1 MSPVQRLCLAVLVAA
16 ACTTPSVP
24 IPPPEPERVY
34 FSLDAD
40 NGTAS
45 FSYAADS
52 SFADAVVYIYNR
64 DAGEG
69 IITTAAADGS
79 VATTTPFPALV
90 GDEVVI
96 TFETQSQ
103 LSSTCLLIQDGQS
116 NSGLECSL

>member
-34 FSLDAD
+34 FSLDVD

-45 FSYAADS
+45 FSYAAES
-52 SFADAVVYIYNR
+52 SFADAVVYIFNR

-69 IITTAAADGS
+69 IITTAEADGS
-79 VATTTPFPALV
+79 VSPTAPFPALE

-96 TFETQSQ
+96 TFETKNQ
-103 LSSTCLLIQDGQS
+103 LSSTCVRMQEGQS
-116 NSGLECSL
+116 SSGRECSL